1 MPARYIDEM
10 KIGRKG
16 KTGTGILVG
25 GVAGFFVGGVL
36 GLSGVPDYGILE
48 SIPPEEN
55 ALIGGTLATFPGL
68 IIGGIV
74 GSAREKIYLGK
85 DPVTYQ
91 RNIQRLQRFSK
102 MP

>member
-1 MPARYIDEM
+1 M

-25 GVAGFFVGGVL
+25 AATGYFLGSVL
-36 GLSGVPDYGILE
+36 GLSGVPDYGIQE

-55 ALIGGTLATFPGL
+55 ALIGGKLATFPGL

-74 GSAREKIYLGK
+74 GSGREKIYLGK

-91 RNIQRLQRFSK
+91 RNIQRLRRYSI
-102 MP
+102 MT